1 MSWSS
6 VEVGGRHRG
15 AASFTRDAEDEAHL
29 SVYGWVMLTGRH
41 RKSVFDLGEML
52 RHVYG
57 DAFVDGDEGNVFAS

>member
-15 AASFTRDAEDEAHL
+15 VTDFVRDAEDETHL
-29 SVYGWVMLTGRH
+29 SVYGWVSLHGRH
-41 RKSVFDLGEML
+41 RAYTFDLGAMM

-57 DAFVDGDEGNVFAS
+57 SRNDVSPA